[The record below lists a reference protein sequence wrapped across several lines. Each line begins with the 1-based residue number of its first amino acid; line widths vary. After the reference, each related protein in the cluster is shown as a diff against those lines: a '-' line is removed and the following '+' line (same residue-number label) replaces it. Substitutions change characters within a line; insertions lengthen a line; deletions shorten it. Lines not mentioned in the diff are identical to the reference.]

1 MRKLVALFALA
12 FVAGCKTTPAPEPI
26 IETVEVI
33 VPGETQP
40 CVPKSLG
47 ATPEYVDNDSALRK
61 AVDAAERYMLL
72 WAGRT
77 QRIAREQEL
86 NTVIDGCPREK

>member
-1 MRKLVALFALA
+1 MNKLVALLSL
-12 FVAGCKTTPAPEPI
+12 VLLAGCKTVTPEPI
-26 IETVEVI
+26 IKTVEVV

-40 CVPKSLG
+40 CVPKTLG
-47 ATPEYVDNDSALRK
+47 GTPEYVDSDSALRR

-72 WAGRT
+72 WAGRS

-86 NTVIDGCPREK
+86 ETVIDGCPREK